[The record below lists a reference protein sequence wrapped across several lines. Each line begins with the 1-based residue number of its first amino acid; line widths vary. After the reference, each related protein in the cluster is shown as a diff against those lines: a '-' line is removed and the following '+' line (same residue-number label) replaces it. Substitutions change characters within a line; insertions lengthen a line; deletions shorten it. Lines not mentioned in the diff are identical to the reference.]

1 MFINSHI
8 ASGYL
13 AGIIAKQESKWAW
26 LLIFST
32 ILPDIDG
39 IWSSTVAGHHS
50 ILHTPI
56 FWIVIC
62 SISAIIGKIQ
72 KRNDIEKGSR
82 IIFAGAMLHLI
93 TDWLTARTVGIQW
106 LYPLSQKDFYL
117 FQIQPEQGQ
126 VSIWEM
132 IQNPYFSFY
141 MENAVLFWAEIGVTF
156 VALSFMLY
164 NILYDEISN

>member
-13 AGIIAKQESKWAW
+13 AGTFSKQESKWVW

-39 IWSSTVAGHHS
+39 IWSKTVAGHHS

-62 SISAIIGKIQ
+62 SISVIIGKIQ
-72 KRNDIEKGSR
+72 KRNDIEKGSL
-82 IIFAGAMLHLI
+82 IIFSGAMLHLI

-117 FQIQPEQGQ
+117 FQIQPSGPSLHQGNDSK
-126 VSIWEM
+126 SI
-132 IQNPYFSFY
+132 FF
-141 MENAVLFWAEIGVTF
+141 
-156 VALSFMLY
+156 
-164 NILYDEISN
+164 ILYGKCSFILGGNWSDIRRTVVYVI

>member
-13 AGIIAKQESKWAW
+13 AGTFAKQESKWAW

-39 IWSSTVAGHHS
+39 IWSRTVAGHHS

-72 KRNDIEKGSR
+72 KRNDIEKGSL
-82 IIFAGAMLHLI
+82 IIFAGSILHLV

-126 VSIWEM
+126 VSIRVM

>member
-13 AGIIAKQESKWAW
+13 AGTFSKQESKWVW

-39 IWSSTVAGHHS
+39 IWSNTVAGHHS

-62 SISAIIGKIQ
+62 SISAIIGKFQ
-72 KRNDIEKGSR
+72 KHNDIEKGSR
-82 IIFAGAMLHLI
+82 IIFAGALLHLI

-106 LYPLSQKDFYL
+106 FYPLSQKDFYL

-141 MENAVLFWAEIGVTF
+141 MENAVLFWVEIGVTF

>member
-13 AGIIAKQESKWAW
+13 AGTFSKQESKWVW

-39 IWSSTVAGHHS
+39 IWSKTVAGHHS

-72 KRNDIEKGSR
+72 KRNDIEKGSL
-82 IIFAGAMLHLI
+82 IIFSGAMLHLI

-117 FQIQPEQGQ
+117 FQIQPEKGQ

>member
-13 AGIIAKQESKWAW
+13 AGTFSKQESKWVW

-62 SISAIIGKIQ
+62 SISVIMGNFKNEMTL
-72 KRNDIEKGSR
+72 K
-82 IIFAGAMLHLI
+82 
-93 TDWLTARTVGIQW
+93 
-106 LYPLSQKDFYL
+106 KDH
-117 FQIQPEQGQ
+117 
-126 VSIWEM
+126 
-132 IQNPYFSFY
+132 
-141 MENAVLFWAEIGVTF
+141 
-156 VALSFMLY
+156 
-164 NILYDEISN
+164 

>member
-13 AGIIAKQESKWAW
+13 AGTFSKQESKWVW

-62 SISAIIGKIQ
+62 SISVIIGKIQ
-72 KRNDIEKGSR
+72 KRNDIEKGSL
-82 IIFAGAMLHLI
+82 IIFSGAMLHLV

-106 LYPLSQKDFYL
+106 LYPFSETNYWIYPIEPEKGDIPIWDMIIPPYINFY
-117 FQIQPEQGQ
+117 F
-126 VSIWEM
+126 
-132 IQNPYFSFY
+132 
-141 MENAVLFWAEIGVTF
+141 ENKILVYSEILVNFAALGWAGKTYLIKK
-156 VALSFMLY
+156 
-164 NILYDEISN
+164 

>member
-13 AGIIAKQESKWAW
+13 AGTFSKQESKWVW
-26 LLIFST
+26 FLIFST

-62 SISAIIGKIQ
+62 SISVIIGKFQ
-72 KRNDIEKGSR
+72 KRNDIEKGSL
-82 IIFAGAMLHLI
+82 IIFSGAMLHLV

-106 LYPLSQKDFYL
+106 FYPLSQKDFYL

-141 MENAVLFWAEIGVTF
+141 MENAILFWAEIGVTF
-156 VALSFMLY
+156 VALSFMLC
-164 NILYDEISN
+164 NNLYDEISN

>member
-13 AGIIAKQESKWAW
+13 AGTFSKQESKWVW

-62 SISAIIGKIQ
+62 SISVIIGKIQ
-72 KRNDIEKGSR
+72 KRNDIEKGSL
-82 IIFAGAMLHLI
+82 IIFSGAMLHLV

-164 NILYDEISN
+164 NTLYDKISN